1 MSAIDYAEIRAE
13 AEIAIAEAGQTAQ
26 IRRSSRSGTAY
37 DPIITTTDHDCLVV
51 EVGYTIQ
58 QIDGTR
64 IMAGDKRLFVSTA
77 GLSITPTES
86 DALVIGGVAHEIV
99 RVAPLSPA
107 GTVVFWEIQAR
118 I

>member
-1 MSAIDYAEIRAE
+1 MTAIDYDEIRAE

-26 IRRSSRSGTAY
+26 IRRMMRSGSSY
-37 DPIITTTDHDCLVV
+37 DPITTPADYDCLVV
-51 EVGYTIQ
+51 EVGYTIR

-64 IMAGDKRLFVSTA
+64 IKAGDKRLFVSTA
-77 GLSITPTES
+77 GLTIAPTEQNQII
-86 DALVIGGVAHEIV
+86 IGGVAHEIV

-118 I
+118 R